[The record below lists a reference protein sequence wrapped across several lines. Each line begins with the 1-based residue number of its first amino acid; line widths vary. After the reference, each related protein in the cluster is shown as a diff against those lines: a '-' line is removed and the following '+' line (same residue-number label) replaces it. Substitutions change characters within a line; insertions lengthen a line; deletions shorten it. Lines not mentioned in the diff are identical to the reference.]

1 MPETTTRRS
10 VLRALGAGMVA
21 GSLGAWSLDA
31 YVDALTI
38 ERHELR
44 LPRWDADGFRVAVLA
59 DLHMNNARQ
68 LARAQKACRMASA
81 EKPDLIVV
89 VGDFINFTRADM
101 AQSFAEA
108 LSPLGEA
115 GCPVLGVLGNHDYWS
130 RFPERVIE
138 AISASPVRLL
148 RNELVD
154 VDGVQVAGIDDAIVN
169 RYRLD
174 FFPEQSSARSLIA
187 LLHEPDFADEMPR
200 HVSLQLSGHSHGGQV
215 CLPGGVPIKPPPFG
229 EKYVA
234 GFFEST
240 PAPLY
245 VTRGV
250 GTTGPDFRLF
260 CRPEV
265 SVLTLRS
272 A

>member
-1 MPETTTRRS
+1 VSETTTRRS
-10 VLRALGAGMVA
+10 VLRALGAGMLA
-21 GSLGAWSLDA
+21 GSFGALGLDA

-44 LPRWDADGFRVAVLA
+44 LPRWNADGFRVAVLA

-81 EKPDLIVV
+81 EKPDLVVV